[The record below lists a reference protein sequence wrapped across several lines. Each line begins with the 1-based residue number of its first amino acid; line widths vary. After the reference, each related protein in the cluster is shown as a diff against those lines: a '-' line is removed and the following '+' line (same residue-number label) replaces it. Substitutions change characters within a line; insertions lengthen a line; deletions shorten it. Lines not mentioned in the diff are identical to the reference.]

1 VRRGPGRGRRRIVD
15 TPQAFDGLT
24 EFAAMSSI
32 PRRSGFSRDPLGTP
46 APIVV
51 RADRGTLEL
60 SVELRHAG
68 ARRVRLQWEWQ
79 GLEGAPWVL
88 VAGGISAGRH
98 PASSQAYP
106 EPGWWEA
113 QVGAGRAINTGRC
126 RVLAIDWLGADGALD
141 APIDSA
147 DQADAIARL
156 LAHLRIERLAGF
168 VGCSY
173 GAMVGL
179 QFAAR
184 HPDRLERLVAISG
197 GDRAHPYASAWRGLQ
212 RRIARLGRD
221 EGASRDGLSLARQL
235 AMLSYR
241 TPQEFAERFTAGTR
255 LQDSATLDG
264 APLARTLQA
273 DALQPDALRDSGPR
287 GRVARGDADDY
298 LATCG
303 ERYVART
310 TTTAFL
316 RLSESIDLHVVDA
329 REVRTPTTVVAVS
342 EDQLVPVQDLV
353 ALAEALPALRK
364 LKVLRS
370 LYGHDAFLKEEAAIA
385 AVLHDALREALA

>member
-1 VRRGPGRGRRRIVD
+1 
-15 TPQAFDGLT
+15 
-24 EFAAMSSI
+24 MSSI
-32 PRRSGFSRDPLGTP
+32 PRRSSFSRDPVHTSTP
-46 APIVV
+46 TTV

-60 SVELRHAG
+60 SFELRHAG
-68 ARRVRLQWEWQ
+68 ARRVHLQWEWQ
-79 GLEGAPWVL
+79 GPEGAPWVL

-98 PASSQAYP
+98 PASSQVHP
-106 EPGWWEA
+106 EPGWWET
-113 QVGAGRAINTGRC
+113 QVGPGRAIDTSRC
-126 RVLAIDWLGADGALD
+126 RVLAIEWLGADGALD

-156 LAHLRIERLAGF
+156 LAHLRIDSLAGF

-184 HPDRLERLVAISG
+184 HPDQLARLVAISG

-241 TPQEFAERFTAGTR
+241 TPQEFAERFAAGAR
-255 LQDSATLDG
+255 LQDSAPPHVALEAD
-264 APLARTLQA
+264 ALQA
-273 DALQPDALRDSGPR
+273 DALQAAALKDSALKDSAPWNR
-287 GRVARGDADDY
+287 IARGDADDY

-310 TTTAFL
+310 TITAFL
-316 RLSESIDLHVVDA
+316 RLSESVDLHVVDA
-329 REVRTPTTVVAVS
+329 REVRTPTTLVAVS

-353 ALAEALPALRK
+353 ALAETLPALRK
-364 LKVLRS
+364 LRVLRS
-370 LYGHDAFLKEEAAIA
+370 RYGHDAFLKEDAAIA
-385 AVLHDALREALA
+385 DVLRECLCEALA

>member
-1 VRRGPGRGRRRIVD
+1 MSAPSASTRPTPSPAWLPSAARIPGL
-15 TPQAFDGLT
+15 A
-24 EFAAMSSI
+24 
-32 PRRSGFSRDPLGTP
+32 
-46 APIVV
+46 

-60 SVELRHAG
+60 GVELRHAG
-68 ARRVRLQWEWQ
+68 ARRVRLHWEWQ
-79 GLEGAPWVL
+79 GADGAPWVL

-98 PASSQAYP
+98 PASSADAP

-113 QVGAGRAINTGRC
+113 QVGPGRAIDTGRC
-126 RVLAIDWLGADGALD
+126 RVLAVDWLGADGALD

-156 LAHLRIERLAGF
+156 LAHLRIERLAAF

-184 HPDRLERLVAISG
+184 HGERLACLVAISG

-221 EGASRDGLSLARQL
+221 EGASREGLSLARQL

-241 TPQEFAERFTAGTR
+241 TPQEFAERFGAGTR
-255 LQDSATLDG
+255 LHDSATHDS
-264 APLARTLQA
+264 APHCKH
-273 DALQPDALRDSGPR
+273 
-287 GRVARGDADDY
+287 ARGDADDY

-303 ERYVART
+303 DRYVART
-310 TTTAFL
+310 TSTAFL
-316 RLSESIDLHVVDA
+316 RLSESIDLHVVDPRA
-329 REVRTPTTVVAVS
+329 VRTSTTLVAVS
-342 EDQLVPVQDLV
+342 EDQLVPVQDLA

-364 LKVLRS
+364 LKILRS
-370 LYGHDAFLKEEAAIA
+370 RYGHDAFLKEESAIA
-385 AVLHDALREALA
+385 AILGDALREALA

>member
-1 VRRGPGRGRRRIVD
+1 
-15 TPQAFDGLT
+15 
-24 EFAAMSSI
+24 MSSI
-32 PRRSGFSRDPLGTP
+32 PRRSGFSRDPLETP
-46 APIVV
+46 AASVV

-60 SVELRHAG
+60 TVELRHAG
-68 ARRVRLQWEWQ
+68 ALRVRLQWEWQ
-79 GLEGAPWVL
+79 GPEAAPWVL

-106 EPGWWEA
+106 EPGWWET
-113 QVGAGRAINTGRC
+113 QVGPGRAIDTGRC

-141 APIDSA
+141 VPIDST

-168 VGCSY
+168 VGCSS

-255 LQDSATLDG
+255 LQDSAT
-264 APLARTLQA
+264 
-273 DALQPDALRDSGPR
+273 R

-329 REVRTPTTVVAVS
+329 REVATPTTVVAVS
-342 EDQLVPVQDLV
+342 EDQLVPLQDLV

-385 AVLHDALREALA
+385 AVLCDSLREALA

>member
-1 VRRGPGRGRRRIVD
+1 
-15 TPQAFDGLT
+15 
-24 EFAAMSSI
+24 MSST
-32 PRRSGFSRDPLGTP
+32 PRRSGFSRDPIQSP
-46 APIVV
+46 ALQDPG
-51 RADRGTLEL
+51 ADRGTLEL

-68 ARRVRLQWEWQ
+68 ARRIRLQWEWQ
-79 GLEGAPWVL
+79 GPEGAPWVL

-98 PASSQAYP
+98 PASSKAYP

-113 QVGAGRAINTGRC
+113 QVGPGRAVDTNAC
-126 RVLAIDWLGADGALD
+126 RVLAIDWLGGDGALD

-156 LAHLRIERLAGF
+156 LAHLRIECLAGF

-179 QFAAR
+179 QFAVR
-184 HPDRLERLVAISG
+184 HPDRLAHLVAISG
-197 GDRAHPYASAWRGLQ
+197 GDHAHPYASAWRGLQ

-255 LQDSATLDG
+255 LEDGGQPGTL
-264 APLARTLQA
+264 
-273 DALQPDALRDSGPR
+273 
-287 GRVARGDADDY
+287 VRGDADDY
-298 LATCG
+298 LAVCG
-303 ERYVART
+303 DRYVART

-316 RLSESIDLHVVDA
+316 RLSESVDLHVVDV
-329 REVRTPTTVVAVS
+329 REVRTPTTLVAVS
-342 EDQLVPVQDLV
+342 EDQLVPVQDVV
-353 ALAEALPALRK
+353 ALAEKLPALRK
-364 LKVLRS
+364 LNILRS
-370 LYGHDAFLKEEAAIA
+370 LYGHDAFLKEDAAIA
-385 AVLHDALREALA
+385 AVLREALA